1 MLRPAFVPLALALLP
16 SLAEAA
22 LTNKTCPA
30 ENTVSRDQ
38 SDFWDGRWDAHEI
51 GWVIA
56 GATAAATTIITLYSV
71 LQHAL
76 HYYNPK
82 QQRQVIRIM
91 WMPAVYGIVS
101 FFSYRFFRSYTYY
114 SVAVVAYESLVLAA
128 FLMLLLQYI
137 GESTDA
143 QKAVL
148 RDKEK
153 QKIPFPFW
161 CIRYRPS
168 KPYFLH
174 ALKWSVLQYSVLR
187 PLISITEI
195 ICQAYDVLCPTAY
208 SIYFAEVYLDSI
220 DFVSISVALYGLIA
234 LYDLTKE
241 QLAGRKPLSKFLAIK
256 FVVMLTFYQSFIFSV
271 LESHDVIKATEY
283 WTATNVADG
292 LNALCICCEMVI
304 MSIWFAFAFN
314 WAEYKAQAPPGAGRT
329 NPFWGVLDSFN
340 YWDFLVEGYSG
351 ISFLIDFI
359 RRKPGTHAGKKE
371 RERLRLARS
380 KKLSDRRSL
389 DYGLDVDAAFA
400 GVEDTSG
407 SDSDSR
413 APLSPPMKA
422 HAQHQSLG
430 GQDEPPTT
438 TYSPRTGIPM
448 TAFGRPSESDDPYP
462 LSERR
467 EQQARAAEWRSPAQ
481 GGVFGG
487 VEGYGGAGATTEEE
501 EETPYEMEERGGK
514 GVGRAE

>member
-1 MLRPAFVPLALALLP
+1 MLRPAAFFTLLAAVLP
-16 SLAEAA
+16 TLVQAG

-30 ENTVSRDQ
+30 ENTKATDQ
-38 SDFWDGRWDAHEI
+38 SSFWDGRWDAHEI
-51 GWVIA
+51 GWIIA

-91 WMPAVYGIVS
+91 WMPAVYAIVS

-114 SVAVVAYESLVLAA
+114 SVAVVAYEALVLAA

-174 ALKWSVLQYSVLR
+174 ALKWSVLQYSLLR
-187 PLISITEI
+187 PLISIIEI

-208 SIYFAEVYLDSI
+208 SVYFAEVYLDSI
-220 DFVSISVALYGLIA
+220 DFVSITVALYGLIA

-256 FVVMLTFYQSFIFSV
+256 FVVMLTFYQSFVFSI
-271 LESHDVIKATEY
+271 LESHGVIKETDY

-314 WAEYKAQAPPGAGRT
+314 WNEYKAQAPPGAGRT
-329 NPFWGVLDSFN
+329 NPFWGVVDSFN
-340 YWDFLVEGYSG
+340 YWDFLVEGYNG
-351 ISFLIDFI
+351 ISFFVAFI
-359 RRKPGTHAGKKE
+359 LRKPGTRAGKKE
-371 RERLRLARS
+371 RERLRKARS
-380 KKLSDRRSL
+380 KNLSDRRSL
-389 DYGLDVDAAFA
+389 EYGLDVDAAFA
-400 GVEDTSG
+400 AVED
-407 SDSDSR
+407 DLVAR
-413 APLSPPMKA
+413 MPLSPAAPGTQMQMKA
-422 HAQHQSLG
+422 QQLYPG
-430 GQDEPPTT
+430 EQV
-438 TYSPRTGIPM
+438 YSPRTGMPSG
-448 TAFGRPSESDDPYP
+448 AFGRRQSFDARSEADDPYP
-462 LSERR
+462 LQERR
-467 EQQARAAEWRSPAQ
+467 NVAQYKPSPAQ
-481 GGVFGG
+481 PGVFGG
-487 VEGYGGAGATTEEE
+487 VEGYGTDTEDEH
-501 EETPYEMEERGGK
+501 PYEKDDK
-514 GVGRAE
+514 GIKWGQAK